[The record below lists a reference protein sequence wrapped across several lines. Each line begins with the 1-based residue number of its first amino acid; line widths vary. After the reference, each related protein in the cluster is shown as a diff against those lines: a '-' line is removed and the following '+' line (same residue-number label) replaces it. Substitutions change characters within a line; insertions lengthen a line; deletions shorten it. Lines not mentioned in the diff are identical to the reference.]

1 MNKTLISVLVANALV
16 ASTGAYAANN
26 TRGFTV
32 EDSIYDT
39 VLNDA
44 MQFGG
49 HIGTSY
55 EYEEK
60 KITNFKSWAGEET
73 EKTKTHELFGLFY
86 KNSKWDLS
94 ALYAL
99 KQLNREKTTAN
110 SNKSELEE
118 SFKHLISLNKS
129 FNLRDGWTAG
139 LIYDLEYT
147 KGKIFSTTQNG
158 SNAGVQG
165 IGLTK
170 AEHSIRPY
178 LTYWNNEYNAG
189 VYTNLEYLYN
199 DEDKSSWGTRQE
211 KGYSFLIK
219 PYKRMGNWEFGVEF
233 YYQVKDNDAKN
244 GDGSV
249 NEVSD
254 FTEKYAEPIVQ
265 YSFEDAGALYVR
277 TRIGENQ
284 TKYTDGWA
292 KGQEYFK
299 DIRKA
304 TVGYEQAVG
313 EDWLVKAEYEWA
325 KDTETFTMLEG
336 EEKIVEQN
344 TFFLQALY
352 RF

>member
-16 ASTGAYAANN
+16 ISTSAYAANN
-26 TRGFTV
+26 TRGFKV

-60 KITNFKSWAGEET
+60 NVTDYASWGGDFT
-73 EKTKTHELFGLFY
+73 EKTKTHEIFGLFY
-86 KNSKWDLS
+86 KNSKWNLS

-99 KQLNREKTTAN
+99 KQVDRNKTNVN
-110 SNKSELEE
+110 SNYTETEE
-118 SFKHLISLNKS
+118 SFKHLVSLNKS
-129 FNLRDGWTAG
+129 FNVADGWTAG

-147 KGKIFSTTQNG
+147 RGRVFSTTGTQ
-158 SNAGVQG
+158 SLG
-165 IGLTK
+165 INK
-170 AEHSIRPY
+170 SEHSLRPY

-233 YYQVKDNDAKN
+233 YYQVKDNEDKSPSGN
-244 GDGSV
+244 I

-284 TKYTDGWA
+284 TKVTDGWA
-292 KGQEYFK
+292 KGHEYFK

-325 KDTETFTMLEG
+325 KDKETFTMLEG